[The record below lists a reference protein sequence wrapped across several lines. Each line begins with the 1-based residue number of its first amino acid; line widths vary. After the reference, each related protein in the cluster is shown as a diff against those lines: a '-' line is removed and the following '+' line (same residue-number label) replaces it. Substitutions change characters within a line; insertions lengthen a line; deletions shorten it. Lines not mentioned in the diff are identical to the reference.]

1 MVDPLFMNNLD
12 MGGFE
17 ILNAA
22 LQNLSSPPQTTKT
35 GLICFVTTDGTIR
48 YWNGTTW
55 AIVAD
60 MATLQS
66 LLAGKVDKVDG
77 KGLSTN
83 DFTDELLSKL
93 NGIAAGAEVNVNA
106 DWNAQSGD
114 SQILNKPTLGT
125 AASRNVGTG
134 EGNVPILDSSGKLPD
149 STIPPLAI
157 GEYKG
162 AVSTKADLVTL
173 STAQQGDI
181 AQVTADSTVNNNGVY
196 WLNGTYSTLDSW
208 IQIVGPGSVISVNG
222 KSGVVVITA
231 GDVDAIPTDEKGA
244 ASGVATLGADTKVPI
259 AQIPTGNA
267 DNTVPMLGGAAT
279 QGQTL
284 AFDSASGK
292 YVPSTPSQYQPY
304 TDTITGD
311 GATVDFTKAHGLGR
325 RGIVQVTDAQG
336 NGVYVAYTID
346 TTNVTLHF
354 GAAPASGMTYNLVV
368 G

>member
-1 MVDPLFMNNLD
+1 MVDILFSNNVN

-35 GLICFVTTDGTIR
+35 GLICYITTDGTIR
-48 YWNGTTW
+48 YWNGTAW

-83 DFTDELLSKL
+83 DLTDELLSKL

-125 AASRNVGTG
+125 AASRDVGTG

-162 AVSTKADLVTL
+162 TVSTKADLVTL

-181 AQVTADSTVNNNGVY
+181 AQVTADSAVNNNGVY
-196 WLNGTYSTLDSW
+196 WLNGVYSALDSW

-231 GDVDAIPTDEKGA
+231 GDVGAIPTGEKGA
-244 ASGVATLGADTKVPI
+244 ASGVATLGVDTKVPI
-259 AQIPTGNA
+259 TQIPTGNA
-267 DNTVPMLGGAAT
+267 DNTVPMLGGSAT
-279 QGQTL
+279 EGQVL
-284 AFDSASGK
+284 AFSSSTGKFVPMSIAS
-292 YVPSTPSQYQPY
+292 PMPFS
-304 TDTITGD
+304 DTITGD
-311 GATVDFTKAHGLGR
+311 GTTVNFTRAHGLGR

-336 NGVYVAYTID
+336 NGVNVAFTMD

-354 GAAPASGMTYNLVV
+354 GAAPASGVTYNLVV